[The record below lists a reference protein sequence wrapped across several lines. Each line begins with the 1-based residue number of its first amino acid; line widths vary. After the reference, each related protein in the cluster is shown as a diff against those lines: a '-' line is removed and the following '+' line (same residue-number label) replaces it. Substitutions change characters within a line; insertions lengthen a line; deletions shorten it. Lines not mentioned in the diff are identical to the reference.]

1 MTPEEYENA
10 NEQLWQVVRE
20 RDAAQNSAL
29 VWKCIAATLAFIIA
43 FMLADK
49 WGWL

>member
-1 MTPEEYENA
+1 MTPEEYEEA
-10 NEQLWQVVRE
+10 NDQLWQAVRE

-29 VWKCIAATLAFIIA
+29 AWKLIARLLALFTV
-43 FMLADK
+43 FLLADK